1 MQENIVEEKKIVSI
15 LSDKKVLYAED
26 EAGIRQNISESLALF
41 FMDVLAVDNGQA
53 VLDEMHLNH
62 YDVLIL
68 DISMPGLD
76 GLEAVKA
83 IRKTNATIP
92 IIILTAHSEQEYLWR
107 AVELKITKYLVKPHT
122 KAMLVDALEQAALE
136 LLQHNRQPI
145 VLDEK
150 YLYRPCRKSIVHLG
164 KEISLSRTESRL
176 LEYFIRH
183 RNCTVS
189 FEDISDY
196 LWGYDAP
203 SKEAIKSLIKD
214 LRKKVDKGLIQNVY
228 GIGYLFALEEA

>member
-1 MQENIVEEKKIVSI
+1 MAEKKIVNI
-15 LSDKKVLYAED
+15 LLDKKVLYAED
-26 EAGIRQNISESLALF
+26 EAGIRQSISESLALF

-53 VLDEMHLNH
+53 VLDEMHLSH

-76 GLEAVKA
+76 GLETAKA

-107 AVELKITKYLVKPHT
+107 AVELKITKYLVKPLT
-122 KAMLVDALEQAALE
+122 KAMLIDALEHAALE
-136 LLQHNRQPI
+136 LLQHNRHPI
-145 VLDEK
+145 VLDKK

-183 RNCTVS
+183 RNCIVS

-214 LRKKVDKGLIQNVY
+214 LRKKVGKDLIRNVY
-228 GIGYLFALEEA
+228 GIGYLFALEEG

>member
-1 MQENIVEEKKIVSI
+1 MTEKKIVSI

-26 EAGIRQNISESLALF
+26 EAGIRQSISESLSLF
-41 FMDVLAVDNGQA
+41 FMDVLAVNNGQA
-53 VLDEMHLNH
+53 VLDEMHLSH

-76 GLEAVKA
+76 GLETAKA

-107 AVELKITKYLVKPHT
+107 AVELKITKYLVKPLT
-122 KAMLVDALEQAALE
+122 KAMLIDALEHAALE

-145 VLDEK
+145 VLDRK
-150 YLYRPCRKSIVHLG
+150 SLYRPCRKSIVHFD
-164 KEISLSRTESRL
+164 KEISLSRMESRL

-183 RNCTVS
+183 RNCIVS
-189 FEDISDY
+189 FEDVSDY
-196 LWGYDAP
+196 LWGYDTP

-214 LRKKVDKGLIQNVY
+214 LRKKVGKDLIRNVY
-228 GIGYLFALEEA
+228 GIGYLFTLKGA

>member
-1 MQENIVEEKKIVSI
+1 MEEKKIVSI
-15 LSDKKVLYAED
+15 LSDKKALYAED
-26 EAGIRQNISESLALF
+26 EAGIRQNITETLELF
-41 FMDVLAVDNGQA
+41 FMDVMAVDNGQA
-53 VLDEMHLNH
+53 VLDEMQINH

-68 DISMPGLD
+68 DISMPELD

-83 IRKTNATIP
+83 IRETNTTIP
-92 IIILTAHSEQEYLWR
+92 IIILSAHTDQAHLWR
-107 AVELKITKYLVKPHT
+107 AVELKITRYLAKPHT
-122 KAMLVDALEQAALE
+122 REMLMDALEQAALE

-145 VLDEK
+145 VLNEE
-150 YLYRPCRKSIVHLG
+150 YLYRPCRKSVSHLE
-164 KEISLSRTESRL
+164 KETSLSLTESRL

-196 LWGYDAP
+196 LWGYEPP

-214 LRKKVDKGLIQNVY
+214 LRKKVGKELIQNVY
-228 GIGYLFALEEA
+228 GIGYLFALEMP